1 MFMKLD
7 DLIRGL
13 GPHKLT
19 GDGATEISCLAFDS
33 RDVKPGALFIAMKG
47 EKSDGAAFI
56 AAAVE
61 AGAVAVL
68 SELPAEPALRVPWVR
83 HPEPRVA
90 LAELAG
96 VWHGHPDR
104 ALELVAVTGT
114 NGKTTVAHLVR
125 RIIAENRG
133 PAGMI
138 GTIAYHT
145 GLRQLPAT
153 LTTPES
159 LHLSGMLREMREIG
173 CVGAVMEASSVAI
186 DRHRVH
192 GLAFDVIAFTNLT
205 RDHLDYH
212 GDMERYYRAKRA
224 LFRRTPHAD
233 PVAVLN
239 IDDPAGRRLAGE
251 IDLRRVTFG
260 TADDAVIRASA
271 VALDLDGTRLEIEE
285 NGVVQPVRSRLI
297 GRFNAE
303 NILTAFAVG
312 RALGIEPEGI
322 AAAIAVEPPVRGRM
336 ERVEWDGPFTVLVD
350 YAHTDDGLRQI
361 LETANELARRRVIV
375 VFGCGGDRDR
385 GKRPLMGQHAVRLS
399 DIAVLTSDNPR
410 SEDPQAIVA
419 DVLAG
424 IAAVSKPRAKLHT
437 IPDRREAIATALR
450 LARPGDVV
458 LLAGKGHE
466 DYQVIGTAR
475 NHFDD
480 REEALQVLRNL

>member
-1 MFMKLD
+1 MFMRLD
-7 DLIRGL
+7 ELIRGL

-19 GDGATEISCLAFDS
+19 GDGATEISCLAYDS
-33 RDVKPGALFIAMKG
+33 REVKPGSLFIAMKG

-56 AAAVE
+56 GAAVG

-68 SELPAEPALRVPWVR
+68 SELPADPALPVAWVR
-83 HPEPRVA
+83 HPEPREA
-90 LAELAG
+90 LADLAG
-96 VWHGHPDR
+96 VWHGFPDR
-104 ALELVAVTGT
+104 ELKLVAVTGT

-125 RIIAENRG
+125 RIIAETLG

-145 GLRQLPAT
+145 GVRQLPAT
-153 LTTPES
+153 LTTPEA
-159 LHLSGMLREMREIG
+159 LPIRGMLREMVDIG

-186 DRHRVH
+186 DRHRVR
-192 GLAFDVIAFTNLT
+192 GLAFDALTFTNLT

-212 GDMERYYRAKRA
+212 GDMERYYQAKRA
-224 LFRRTPHAD
+224 LFQRTKESD
-233 PVAVLN
+233 PVAAIH
-239 IDDPAGRRLAGE
+239 IDDAAGRRLAEE
-251 IDLRRVTFG
+251 ISLRRLTFG
-260 TADDAVIRASA
+260 AADDADIRCRA
-271 VALDLDGTRLEIEE
+271 VRLSLDGTEIEVE
-285 NGVVQPVRSRLI
+285 LGGTIHHLRSRLI

-303 NILTAFAVG
+303 NMLAAFASAC
-312 RALGIEPEGI
+312 ALGCDPAGN
-322 AAAIAVEPPVRGRM
+322 AAAIALEPPVRGRM
-336 ERVEWDGPFTVLVD
+336 ERIAWEGPFTVLVD
-350 YAHTDDGLRQI
+350 YAHTDDGLLKI
-361 LETANELARRRVIV
+361 LQTANELARRRVIV

-410 SEDPQAIVA
+410 TEDPQAIIA

-424 IAAVSKPRAKLHT
+424 IAVVAEPRAKLHT

-466 DYQVIGTAR
+466 EYQVIGTTR
-475 NHFDD
+475 SHFDD
-480 REEALQVLRNL
+480 REEALQVLMTL